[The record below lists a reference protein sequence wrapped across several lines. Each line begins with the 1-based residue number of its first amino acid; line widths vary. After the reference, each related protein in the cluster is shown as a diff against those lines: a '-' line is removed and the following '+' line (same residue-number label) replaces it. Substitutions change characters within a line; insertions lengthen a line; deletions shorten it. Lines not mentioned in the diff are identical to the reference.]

1 MPETAETPEP
11 TVSIA
16 YHSRHGH
23 TAVLAAAVA
32 DGARGTGAQT
42 HVIAVDRVDEDGWRL
57 LDASDAIV
65 FGCPTYM
72 GNVSSEFQVFAEA
85 TSRRWLNGVWR
96 DKISAGF
103 SNSGCL
109 SGDKLQVLQALAILA
124 AQHGMHWVNLGL
136 KPGYS
141 ASTDSMNDP
150 NRLGIFLGAGAQT
163 PADLGAEGV
172 HKSDL
177 ETCRLLGRRVAEVS
191 AAFSAGTRLL
201 ADSVRTGAA

>member
-1 MPETAETPEP
+1 MPDIRQTPGA
-11 TVSIA
+11 TVSVA

-32 DGARGTGAQT
+32 DGARQTGART
-42 HVIAVDRVDEDGWRL
+42 HVLAVDRVDDDGWRL

-72 GNVSSEFQVFAEA
+72 GNVSSEFQAFAEA
-85 TSRRWLNGVWR
+85 TSRRWLDGAWR
-96 DKISAGF
+96 DKVAAGF

-163 PADLGAEGV
+163 PADLGDEGV
-172 HKSDL
+172 HPSDL
-177 ETCRLLGRRVAEVS
+177 ETCRLLGRRVAGVS
-191 AAFSAGTRLL
+191 AALTAGTRLP
-201 ADSVRTGAA
+201 ADGVRTGAA